1 LPPDKIIWDGT
12 SNGVFSVKSAYHLG
26 WDLLNSKKGECSSSS
41 NRSDFWKKLWAINAP
56 NSLKK
61 FLWRACQNL
70 LPSEQNLLRKSVV
83 DNVLCPCCNL
93 VEESIVHALWNCL
106 GAQDV
111 WGCGPILFQK
121 CPFIFSG
128 MVELVSYLYNR
139 LNDDLLSLTVAVFHR
154 IWLRRNKLIFE
165 EQFSSPM
172 MVFKEAS
179 KLIEDFRN
187 FNRKE
192 SLLRAPVVQSLIGC
206 KVWKPPDVGFLK
218 VNWDASVNVNAGVIG
233 LGCVI
238 RNEEGLVMGAKCC
251 VCKAQ
256 ADPLL
261 AEAMAALLA
270 LDFCLDMGLAKIVSE
285 GDSLQIIKGLSV
297 PDSHQDRIGHF
308 LLAIRQKASCFSV
321 CKWAHCCREA
331 NEVAHILAKK
341 ASSKCLSFCW
351 VDRGSAFFYFHCF
364 S

>member
-1 LPPDKIIWDGT
+1 
-12 SNGVFSVKSAYHLG
+12 
-26 WDLLNSKKGECSSSS
+26 
-41 NRSDFWKKLWAINAP
+41 
-56 NSLKK
+56 
-61 FLWRACQNL
+61 
-70 LPSEQNLLRKSVV
+70 
-83 DNVLCPCCNL
+83 
-93 VEESIVHALWNCL
+93 
-106 GAQDV
+106 
-111 WGCGPILFQK
+111 
-121 CPFIFSG
+121 

-165 EQFSSPM
+165 KQFSSPM

-251 VCKAQ
+251 VCKVQ

-261 AEAMAALLA
+261 VEAMAALLA
-270 LDFCLDMGLAKIVSE
+270 LEFCLDMGLAKIVSD
-285 GDSLQIIKGLSV
+285 GILCKSL
-297 PDSHQDRIGHF
+297 
-308 LLAIRQKASCFSV
+308 
-321 CKWAHCCREA
+321 
-331 NEVAHILAKK
+331 
-341 ASSKCLSFCW
+341 
-351 VDRGSAFFYFHCF
+351 RG
-364 S
+364 